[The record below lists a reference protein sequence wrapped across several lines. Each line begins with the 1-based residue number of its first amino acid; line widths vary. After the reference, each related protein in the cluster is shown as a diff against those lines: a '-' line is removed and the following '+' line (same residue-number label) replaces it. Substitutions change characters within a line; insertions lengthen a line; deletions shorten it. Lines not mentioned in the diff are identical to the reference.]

1 MARIPMRRRV
11 KIPRNWFL
19 TKSLGGNVFSKNNKG
34 KGKNNKLNSRGRQ
47 TTTTEAPTT
56 TTEEPTTTTVNKRIQ
71 QQILRARKVE
81 IVDIIYSAT
90 RGARERLVVI

>member
-1 MARIPMRRRV
+1 MARIPMRGWV

-19 TKSLGGNVFSKNNKG
+19 TKFLGGNVFSKKG
-34 KGKNNKLNSRGRQ
+34 KGKNKNKLNSRGRQ

-81 IVDIIYSAT
+81 IVDIIYPAT